1 MTISISTE
9 ANAAEF
15 TEQISKTKS
24 SQDSVVQNT
33 SMNIL
38 NKSGDVPTG
47 VASVLGC
54 SVSDSETYHLI
65 FGEELASYGIVLKT
79 NKDCSELETYNN
91 ELCPISTVKLSGT
104 DTVDISNSVLDNS
117 SKQAVSSKEGSREST
132 LLVNAVEDTI
142 KEVENKSKSRSK
154 KVRAVITHVDQSNA
168 LLSID
173 CADENYTGAIVT
185 LTPED
190 RDILERLVM
199 GEAGGEGYEG
209 AALVAQA
216 IRDTM
221 VYRGFGSVNDVRIAC
236 KYSGSLK
243 KTPNQN
249 VKDAVAYVFDQGGI
263 VVKHPIFYFY
273 APGMVRS
280 SFHESQKFIIEHG
293 GHRFFSTW

>member
-1 MTISISTE
+1 M
-9 ANAAEF
+9 
-15 TEQISKTKS
+15 
-24 SQDSVVQNT
+24 VQNT
-33 SMNIL
+33 SVKL
-38 NKSGDVPTG
+38 LESDGDVPAG
-47 VASVLGC
+47 VATVLGC
-54 SVSDSETYHLI
+54 EASDSEKYHLI
-65 FGEELASYGIVLKT
+65 FGEELASYGIILKS
-79 NKDCSELETYNN
+79 NKECSELENYNDN
-91 ELCPISTVKLSGT
+91 LCPISNIKLTST
-104 DTVDISNSVLDNS
+104 DTIDISNSILENS
-117 SKQAVSSKEGSREST
+117 SKQVDSNKEGSREST
-132 LLVNAVEDTI
+132 LLVNTVEDTI
-142 KEVENKSKSRSK
+142 KEVESKTEGSK
-154 KVRAVITHVDQSNA
+154 KTRAVITYVDQSEA
-168 LLSID
+168 LLHTD
-173 CADENYTGAIVT
+173 YADANYTGAIVK

-221 VYRGFGSVNDVRIAC
+221 VYKGFGSVNEVRVAC

-243 KTPNQN
+243 RTPNQN

-273 APGMVRS
+273 AHKSISS